1 MEDNYKKLCDEY
13 AQKIKYPEYG
23 EWCKET
29 IFKTIKEYGISDN
42 EEYLE
47 KKVFNPN
54 SDLYYENFDCNDP
67 ECVLG
72 WINYKPHFKESLYD
86 IILDRF
92 LDEYGEQYETLN
104 KELADREYEEYT
116 GLDILADIINRAE
129 DGNIDLFYKAL
140 NEIGVNGFKEYILQL
155 VQK

>member
-1 MEDNYKKLCDEY
+1 M
-13 AQKIKYPEYG
+13 
-23 EWCKET
+23 
-29 IFKTIKEYGISDN
+29 
-42 EEYLE
+42 
-47 KKVFNPN
+47 
-54 SDLYYENFDCNDP
+54 
-67 ECVLG
+67 G

-92 LDEYGEQYETLN
+92 LDAYGEQYETLN
-104 KELADREYEEYT
+104 KELADIEYEEYT

-155 VQK
+155 V